1 MLSLAI
7 VKKEEQTAITW
18 DKTKNTHYSTL
29 IFRSAKRSMIDNND
43 SDLSP
48 KTTTM
53 TLFGSWAR
61 VSFA

>member
-7 VKKEEQTAITW
+7 VKKEKQTAITW
-18 DKTKNTHYSTL
+18 DQKKHYSTL

-48 KTTTM
+48 KTTTI
-53 TLFGSWAR
+53 TTIILLCECG
-61 VSFA
+61 